1 MTLVAIIPARGGSK
15 GIPNKNLKEFKG
27 KPLIQWTIEQAH
39 KSEYIDRVIV
49 STDSNEIANISRK
62 LGAEVPFIRPKYLA
76 KDTTSMIETV
86 IYTLDNLKE
95 INDLILLQPTS
106 PLRRV
111 ADINN
116 IVRLRSD
123 NNRSSAVSVKE
134 ISDYPE
140 WMIRIKNKHISSYC
154 TNTKSAK
161 RRQDLEKIYI
171 LNGSLY
177 LTTRRHIYTNQSFIS
192 YETIP
197 YIMKKEFSIDID
209 DESDWNYAEFIYDKF
224 INIK

>member
-15 GIPNKNLKEFKG
+15 GIPNKNLREFKG

-39 KSEYIDRVIV
+39 KSEYIDRVVV
-49 STDSNEIANISRK
+49 STDNNEIANISRK
-62 LGAEVPFIRPKYLA
+62 LGAEVPFIRPNYLA
-76 KDTTSMIETV
+76 KDTSSMIETV

-111 ADINN
+111 DDINN

-123 NNRSSAVSVKE
+123 NDRSSAVSVKE

-140 WMIRIKNKHISSYC
+140 WMIRIKNNHLLKYCSDTQSS
-154 TNTKSAK
+154 K
-161 RRQDLEKIYI
+161 RRQDLEP
-171 LNGSLY
+171 
-177 LTTRRHIYTNQSFIS
+177 
-192 YETIP
+192 EP
-197 YIMKKEFSIDID
+197 
-209 DESDWNYAEFIYDKF
+209 AEPPPLPLGLVPVPAFLL
-224 INIK
+224 